1 MNELKQSTDSGK
13 VVAAF
18 GSVDYLALYNRFGA
32 IAYGMILQIVP
43 QEALAQQILVD
54 VFSSAELRHC
64 YTKTG
69 SALACVIKI
78 TREKA
83 FSAKQVLE
91 KDVTKTSGNVSK
103 AEALTP
109 ELLFNLSYKQGVSL
123 DTISSQYNIAKPD
136 ILKAIREYVKSFRK
150 L

>member
-1 MNELKQSTDSGK
+1 
-13 VVAAF
+13 
-18 GSVDYLALYNRFGA
+18 
-32 IAYGMILQIVP
+32 MILQIVP

-54 VFSSAELRHC
+54 VFSSAELKHC

-69 SALACVIKI
+69 SALACIIKI

-83 FSAKQVLE
+83 FGAKQILE
-91 KDVTKTSGNVSK
+91 KDVTNGSGSVSK
-103 AEALTP
+103 KEVLTP
-109 ELLFNLSYKQGVSL
+109 EVLFNLSYKQGVPL
-123 DTISSQYNIAKPD
+123 DTIASQYGIAKPD